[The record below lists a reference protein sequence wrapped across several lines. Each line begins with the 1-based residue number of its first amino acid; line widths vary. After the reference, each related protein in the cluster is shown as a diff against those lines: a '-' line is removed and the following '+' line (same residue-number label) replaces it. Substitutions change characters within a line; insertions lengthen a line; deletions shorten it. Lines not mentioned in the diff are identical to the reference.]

1 MKEVIFK
8 NEGVVDDTVSLALW
22 LEAIRQADLMKNLDR
37 SVVGCTKDKDS
48 ECRRRSCINNQI
60 AAPIFSRVRLLK
72 LKEKALNWLKKHPNF
87 RPEIENLREFLPVAS
102 LSELED
108 EIKKIEY
115 ASEVNEV
122 KEVFKEVTSSFI
134 DSKRTE
140 VAMVDVFEDINTY
153 SCPRE
158 ITVNVSKLDELGEKT
173 GYVVVDQFNKVRIIR
188 NILLDWDYAK
198 NNQEIIKKI
207 QEESWAKLLSEKEV
221 LKRGIKPATIG
232 KCKKRN

>member
-1 MKEVIFK
+1 VEYKTIKRGFKDKEKSQVSYTNYKEINGERGRLEKFTKIIKLWRLKKMKEVIFK
-8 NEGVVDDTVSLALW
+8 NKGVVDDTVSLALW
-22 LEAIRQADLMKNLDR
+22 LEVIRQADLMKDLDC
-37 SVVGCTKDKDS
+37 SVVGCTKDKDNQ
-48 ECRRRSCINNQI
+48 CRRRGCINNQI

-122 KEVFKEVTSSFI
+122 KEVFEEVTSSFI

-153 SCPRE
+153 PCPRE
-158 ITVNVSKLDELGEKT
+158 ITVNGEKT
-173 GYVVVDQFNKVRIIR
+173 GDVVLAQFN
-188 NILLDWDYAK
+188 
-198 NNQEIIKKI
+198 
-207 QEESWAKLLSEKEV
+207 
-221 LKRGIKPATIG
+221 
-232 KCKKRN
+232 

>member
-1 MKEVIFK
+1 VEYKTIKRGFKDKEKSQVSYTNYKEINGERGRLEKFTKIIKLWRLKKMKEVIFK
-8 NEGVVDDTVSLALW
+8 NKGVVDDTVSLALW
-22 LEAIRQADLMKNLDR
+22 LEVIRQADLMKDLDC
-37 SVVGCTKDKDS
+37 SVVGCTKDKDNQ
-48 ECRRRSCINNQI
+48 CRRRGCINNQI

-122 KEVFKEVTSSFI
+122 KEVFEEVTSSFI

-153 SCPRE
+153 PCPRE
-158 ITVNVSKLDELGEKT
+158 ITVNGEKT
-173 GYVVVDQFNKVRIIR
+173 GDVVVDQFN
-188 NILLDWDYAK
+188 
-198 NNQEIIKKI
+198 
-207 QEESWAKLLSEKEV
+207 
-221 LKRGIKPATIG
+221 
-232 KCKKRN
+232 